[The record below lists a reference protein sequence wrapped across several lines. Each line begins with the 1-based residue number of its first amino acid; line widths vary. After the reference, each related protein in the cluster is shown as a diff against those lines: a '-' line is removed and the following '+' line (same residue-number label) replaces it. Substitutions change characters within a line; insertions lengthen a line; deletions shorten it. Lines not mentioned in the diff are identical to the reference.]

1 MQSGWCLSCGGR
13 RGVDGR
19 CRSCDPW
26 WTSPLLVT
34 GVPVVA
40 VFGLV
45 IALVVARFAPK
56 PSISA
61 GPAPA
66 PWRPVAGAPMAGPSS
81 TEETTRS
88 GPEPPTVAAPPPVAV
103 LPNDVETD
111 DPQASARALL
121 ELEALRQTVHEVEAV
136 TRRKGTEVAA
146 PLGEGPREAESG
158 S

>member
-1 MQSGWCLSCGGR
+1 
-13 RGVDGR
+13 
-19 CRSCDPW
+19 
-26 WTSPLLVT
+26 
-34 GVPVVA
+34 
-40 VFGLV
+40 
-45 IALVVARFAPK
+45 
-56 PSISA
+56 
-61 GPAPA
+61 
-66 PWRPVAGAPMAGPSS
+66 MAGPSS

-103 LPNDVETD
+103 LPNDVEND
-111 DPQASARALL
+111 DPQASTRAML